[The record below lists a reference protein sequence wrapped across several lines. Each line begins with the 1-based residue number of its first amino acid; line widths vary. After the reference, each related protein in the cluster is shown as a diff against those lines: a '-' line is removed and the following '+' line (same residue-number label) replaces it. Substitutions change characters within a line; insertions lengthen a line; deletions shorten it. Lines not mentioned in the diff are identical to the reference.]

1 MCLSFG
7 RNLGFLFYLFIK
19 INCIYNQRNNQP
31 AVAGERR
38 EWGVSVGDG
47 RDDAEGGDDVGAM
60 REVAMSMHAV

>member
-1 MCLSFG
+1 M
-7 RNLGFLFYLFIK
+7 
-19 INCIYNQRNNQP
+19 
-31 AVAGERR
+31 AGERR